1 MLKAAWTSIVIG
13 AFAVG
18 AAHTASAAAYT
29 IETFQFST
37 TDKFTDV
44 IGATDSG
51 LFVGNA
57 AKSSSS
63 SSSVFTGSNASG
75 PFTTFNPTGFTN
87 VEAYAVSPTGLV
99 VGNYVSGSKTIG
111 FTYQIGS
118 HPPSGPVSV
127 TTFVPAGATQ
137 VNPAGVSS
145 NGYVVGTY
153 QSSTVDDQGF
163 FYNGSTIKILN
174 APGSSLTIPTAV
186 NSSGTVVGTY
196 QTSAG
201 EDLAFVY
208 SGGTFNAF
216 AVPGAAETNPVAITD
231 SGEIVGYYY
240 DSVGDT
246 FGFTY
251 SSANGFNTFTSS
263 SGLATDVTGAD
274 SAGDIIGYD
283 GVTAQG
289 FVDVGG
295 TISTLS
301 ITGAELVDPL
311 AILNADTIVGDFE
324 NAKGVT
330 EGFIATLP
338 ASVPEPATFILFGAP
353 AIGLIVGR
361 RARFRS
367 KA

>member
-1 MLKAAWTSIVIG
+1 MIKVAWASIIIG
-13 AFAVG
+13 AFAAGTV
-18 AAHTASAAAYT
+18 HTAPAAAYT

-37 TDKFTDV
+37 ADKFTDL

-63 SSSVFTGSNASG
+63 SSSVFTTSSASG
-75 PFTTFNPTGFTN
+75 PFTTFNPTGFTD
-87 VEAYAVSPTGLV
+87 VEAFAVSPTGLV
-99 VGNYVSGSKTIG
+99 VGNYASGRNTIG

-118 HPPSGPVSV
+118 SPPSGPVSV
-127 TTFVPAGATQ
+127 TTFAPPGATA

-145 NGYVVGTY
+145 NGNVVGTY

-163 FYNGSTIKILN
+163 FHNSSTTTILN
-174 APGSSLTIPTAV
+174 APGSTLTIPTAV

-201 EDLAFVY
+201 DDLAFVY

-231 SGEIVGYYY
+231 SGEIIGYYF
-240 DSVGDT
+240 DSAGDT

-251 SSANGFNTFTSS
+251 SSTNGFNTFTSS
-263 SGLATDVTGAD
+263 SGLATNVTGAD
-274 SAGDIIGYD
+274 NAGDIIGFD

-301 ITGAELVDPL
+301 IPGAVLVEPL
-311 AILNADTIVGDFE
+311 AILNANTIVGDFE
-324 NAKGVT
+324 TAKGVT
-330 EGFIATLP
+330 EGFSATLP
-338 ASVPEPATFILFGAP
+338 ASVPEPATFALFGVP
-353 AIGLIVGR
+353 AIGMMVGR
-361 RARFRS
+361 RARVRR